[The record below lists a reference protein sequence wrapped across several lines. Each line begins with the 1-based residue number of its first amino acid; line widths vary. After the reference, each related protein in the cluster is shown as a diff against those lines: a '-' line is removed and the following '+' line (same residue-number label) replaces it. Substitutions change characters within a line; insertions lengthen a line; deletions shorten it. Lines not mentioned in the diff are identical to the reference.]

1 MPSPDH
7 PAAGVAPA
15 VTAAAL
21 RRALI
26 SGARR
31 VIAAR
36 EELNR
41 INVFPVADGD
51 TGSNLAAT
59 LGSVLQGA
67 LSRRSGHIGELLV
80 RIGNDAID
88 GARGNSG
95 AIMAQFLVGLAEHAR
110 AAPVLDAT
118 SLAAAVRR
126 GADSARAALARPVEG
141 TILSVI
147 TAFAD
152 ALDEAAREQA
162 GDPMGGFAI
171 ALQRAR
177 GALADTPRQMALLQ
191 RAGVVDAGAQ
201 GFVDWLEG
209 IAEYVTGGP
218 RALRMRGGAPAAAND
233 PAEAPAHVHED
244 VDPAC
249 RYCTECLV
257 LGDGIDRA
265 ALQAVLGEA
274 GVQSL
279 VVAGGATRVRVHGH
293 VGTPQRLFDTCA
305 RFGRV
310 EAMKADDMVL
320 QQRSAESPGLVAV
333 VTDSA
338 ADLPDA
344 IAERH
349 GIHVVPV
356 RVSLDGRDYLDRLG
370 LTAGEF
376 YRRMAASARLPQ
388 TSQPPPG
395 DFRRVFE
402 HVLAYQ
408 PAAVYV
414 GLSRPLSGTLQA
426 AEAAARS
433 LATPAWC
440 VDSGNVCAGQGL
452 LAWRAGEMAGAGA
465 DAASIVA
472 EVERLRPLTR
482 TWAMARDISHAVR
495 GGRIPRWAEPVVRWS
510 GLVPVAAVCAEGTL
524 KLAGGLFARGHA
536 PEAFARYVARRTPS
550 STRGWRLI
558 VGHSDA
564 PADGQR
570 LLAALR
576 GRLEV
581 VEAHLVEVGP
591 AVGAHAGPGT
601 LVVGLQPAPG

>member
-1 MPSPDH
+1 MSDTALATSATPT
-7 PAAGVAPA
+7 A

-26 SGARR
+26 AGARR

-36 EELNR
+36 DELNR

-51 TGSNLAAT
+51 TGSNLSST
-59 LGSVLQGA
+59 LGHVLQGA
-67 LSRRSGHIGELLV
+67 LSHRSRHIGELLV

-110 AAPVLDAT
+110 NAPALDART
-118 SLAAAVRR
+118 LAAAVRR
-126 GADSARAALARPVEG
+126 GADSARSALAHPVEG

-147 TAFAD
+147 SAFAD
-152 ALDEAAREQA
+152 ALDEASQRAA
-162 GDPMGGFAI
+162 DPQGGFAR

-191 RAGVVDAGAQ
+191 RAGVVDAGAR

-209 IAEYVTGGP
+209 IGEYVDGGP
-218 RALRMRGGAPAAAND
+218 RALRMRGALPAAND
-233 PAEAPAHVHED
+233 AAALPAHVHAD
-244 VDPAC
+244 VDSAR
-249 RYCTECLV
+249 RYCSECLV
-257 LGDGIDRA
+257 LGEDIDRA
-265 ALQAVLGEA
+265 AMQAALGA
-274 GVQSL
+274 LDIDSL
-279 VVAGGATRVRVHGH
+279 VVAGGASRVRVHGH
-293 VGTPQRLFDTCA
+293 VGAPQALFDACA
-305 RFGRV
+305 RFGQV
-310 EAMKADDMVL
+310 EAMKADDMLL
-320 QQRSAESPGLVAV
+320 QQRSAESPGTVAV

-338 ADLPDA
+338 ADLPA
-344 IAERH
+344 AVAERH

-376 YRRMAASARLPQ
+376 YRRMAASERLPQ

-395 DFRRVFE
+395 DFRRLFE
-402 HVLAYQ
+402 HLLAYQ

-426 AEAAARS
+426 GETAARG
-433 LATPAWC
+433 LPGP
-440 VDSGNVCAGQGL
+440 VRVFDSGHACAGQAL
-452 LAWRAGEMAGAGA
+452 LAWRAGELAAAGA
-465 DAASIVA
+465 DADAIEA
-472 EVERLRPLTR
+472 ELARVKPLTK

-495 GGRIPRWAEPVVRWS
+495 GGRIPRWAGPLVRYS
-510 GLVPVAAVCAEGTL
+510 GLLPIAAIKTDGRLSV
-524 KLAGGLFARGHA
+524 AGGLFARGRA
-536 PEAFARYVARRTPS
+536 PEAFARYIARRSP
-550 STRGWRLI
+550 RVAGWRLI

-564 PADGQR
+564 PADGER

-576 GRLEV
+576 ARLPIA
-581 VEAHLVEVGP
+581 EAHLVEVGP

-601 LVVGLQPAPG
+601 LVVGLQPAPV